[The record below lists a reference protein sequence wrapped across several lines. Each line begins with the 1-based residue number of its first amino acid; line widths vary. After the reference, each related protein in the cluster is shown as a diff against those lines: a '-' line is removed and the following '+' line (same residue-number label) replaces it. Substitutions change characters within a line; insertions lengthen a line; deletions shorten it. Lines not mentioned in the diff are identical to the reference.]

1 MLIEKTSIMDEQA
14 VQLAIRRI
22 CVEIIERNRGIDN
35 LCLLGVFTRGAVLA
49 QRMAQVIHQLEGSSP
64 PVGCLDI
71 TPFRDDRQGQTATPD
86 RTQLDFDITAKKVI
100 LVDDVL
106 HTGRTVR
113 AAIDAIMS
121 RGRPQCIQ
129 LAVLIDRGHREL
141 PIRADYVGRNV
152 PTAKAEAI
160 KLRLTPQDDCDKV
173 VICEYQEK
181 P

>member
-1 MLIEKTSIMDEQA
+1 MLIEKTSIMDEQG

-35 LCLLGVFTRGAVLA
+35 LCLLGIYTRGAVLA
-49 QRMAQVIHQLEGSSP
+49 QRMAQVIHQLEGGSP
-64 PVGCLDI
+64 PVGSLDI
-71 TPFRDDRQGQTATPD
+71 TPFRDDRKGQGATSD
-86 RTQLDFDITAKKVI
+86 RTQLDFDITGKKVI

-141 PIRADYVGRNV
+141 PIRADYIGRNV
-152 PTAKAEAI
+152 PTARAEAI

-173 VICEYQEK
+173 VICDIIEK